1 VGDAPARRQ
10 AAAMAGEE
18 LSRRSG
24 RRERVSAL
32 VCDATQAGALGEV
45 GIMASAGE
53 ERGFDE
59 TEYDKKMQEVYA
71 LFSLSPLQQYWQPPP
86 SPLFSDS
93 RR

>member
-1 VGDAPARRQ
+1 
-10 AAAMAGEE
+10 M
-18 LSRRSG
+18 
-24 RRERVSAL
+24 
-32 VCDATQAGALGEV
+32 CDATQAGALGKV

-71 LFSLSPLQQYWQPPP
+71 LFSLSPLQQYWQPFPP
-86 SPLFSDS
+86 PCSPTQ

>member
-1 VGDAPARRQ
+1 
-10 AAAMAGEE
+10 
-18 LSRRSG
+18 
-24 RRERVSAL
+24 VSAL
-32 VCDATQAGALGEV
+32 VCDATQAGALGKV

-71 LFSLSPLQQYWQPPP
+71 LFSLSPLQQCCQPFLPF
-86 SPLFSDS
+86 PLFPDS

>member
-1 VGDAPARRQ
+1 
-10 AAAMAGEE
+10 M
-18 LSRRSG
+18 
-24 RRERVSAL
+24 
-32 VCDATQAGALGEV
+32 CDATQAGALGKV

-71 LFSLSPLQQYWQPPP
+71 LFSLSPLQQYWQPSP